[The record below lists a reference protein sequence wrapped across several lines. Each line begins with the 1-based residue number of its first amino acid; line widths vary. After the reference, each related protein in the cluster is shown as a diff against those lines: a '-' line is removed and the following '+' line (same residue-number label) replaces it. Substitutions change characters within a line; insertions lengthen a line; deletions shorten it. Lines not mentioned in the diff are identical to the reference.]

1 MSGKFVTEEF
11 KEVHNKDWK
20 KLNTGKGKLEAMKE
34 QYVSEARYQ
43 KAVNHLRENGV
54 LTGTLKDIGPLM
66 KEAKA
71 DIVAEEKEN
80 IKNQLWSL
88 FGEDFLREATRG
100 IPQWYKETL
109 AKGEIDASS

>member
-1 MSGKFVTEEF
+1 
-11 KEVHNKDWK
+11 
-20 KLNTGKGKLEAMKE
+20 
-34 QYVSEARYQ
+34 
-43 KAVNHLRENGV
+43 
-54 LTGTLKDIGPLM
+54 M